1 MSETIE
7 FVNIHGDPVDTT
19 RRVKIKR
26 ESIAPAE
33 YHKGWRVVGVSPE
46 AVALAAKDH
55 ANRISRGILESEF
68 DPEKWIK
75 NATLKPARTKP
86 FEIESAAIECARLAR
101 SAGWHRVEVRR
112 LAKGANLV

>member
-1 MSETIE
+1 MSLA
-7 FVNIHGDPVDTT
+7 FVNIHGDPVDTVS
-19 RRVKIKR
+19 RRAKVKR
-26 ESIAPAE
+26 ESSAPTE

-55 ANRISRGILESEF
+55 ANRVSRGILESEF

-112 LAKGANLV
+112 LAKGAGVV